1 MRLFS
6 LVLLVAAA
14 PRALAASAR
23 NARCEECAQLAK
35 RVEQLEALLSAKA
48 DVLEMLSTAQV
59 RDGLKKLTDGSLQ
72 QLDGA
77 LESMANVSKT
87 LQSSDLG
94 RLWQSIGSTTEYLV
108 ELPSLSSVLWLI
120 AVGFSMMMAFLSLC
134 IVLGES
140 KVNHERLQ
148 ALESRAVTG
157 QEQQPQPKA
166 ICDSRLLALEAGKP
180 HAYDCI
186 EVLSGAVGAAIGST
200 TGAISGTAVGGTV
213 GAAIGLVPAVF
224 TFGLS
229 IPVGAFIGSSLGF
242 ASGGVVGGSAGAFGG
257 VKAAKLLR
265 KGRSR
270 SFSADSME
278 LAEHMATAKDR
289 ATFSAAIQAA
299 LKALEK
305 HPGNAAVQKA
315 ARGALQSLSAFD
327 KDGLEIPRWSLL
339 PNVWAALLDRRDGSK
354 WPALGDAGGSGARA
368 ECRVEPA
375 CGAVY
380 TWLAYRYPVPAGE
393 SQFGVEE
400 EMTYEVKLHSCTRV
414 LKLTP
419 CLGTRRHLRVRL
431 CESFQMPQ
439 SQFLK
444 AFVNTETCLMFL
456 ALGS

>member
-6 LVLLVAAA
+6 LVLLAAAA

-87 LQSSDLG
+87 LQSLPAACNASNASSAA
-94 RLWQSIGSTTEYLV
+94 RQEYLV

-166 ICDSRLLALEAGKP
+166 ICDSRLLALEDIKEEEP
-180 HAYDCI
+180 KLRTK
-186 EVLSGAVGAAIGST
+186 VLSGAVGAAIGST

-270 SFSADSME
+270 SFSADSMVE
-278 LAEHMATAKDR
+278 RME
-289 ATFSAAIQAA
+289 
-299 LKALEK
+299 
-305 HPGNAAVQKA
+305 
-315 ARGALQSLSAFD
+315 SLSTFNSRSI
-327 KDGLEIPRWSLL
+327 LQQ
-339 PNVWAALLDRRDGSK
+339 
-354 WPALGDAGGSGARA
+354 
-368 ECRVEPA
+368 
-375 CGAVY
+375 VY
-380 TWLAYRYPVPAGE
+380 
-393 SQFGVEE
+393 
-400 EMTYEVKLHSCTRV
+400 
-414 LKLTP
+414 
-419 CLGTRRHLRVRL
+419 
-431 CESFQMPQ
+431 
-439 SQFLK
+439 
-444 AFVNTETCLMFL
+444 
-456 ALGS
+456 